1 MSCNDGIGP
10 LITFLPSVDQ
20 KKQHFVFLEHSA
32 PPTGDLNFKHPY
44 LGNRWTKI
52 EDFFIFLRFLQ
63 WI

>member
-44 LGNRWTKI
+44 LGNR
-52 EDFFIFLRFLQ
+52 
-63 WI
+63 